1 MAFTQV
7 TREKSKLR
15 LALAG
20 PSGAGKTLSAL
31 LMAYGITGDWGKI
44 ALIDTEH
51 GRAKFY
57 ANRSDFETGNI
68 SLSGKCLRH
77 ILLTSI
83 SKWFRR
89 VLKLSVVMVL

>member
-31 LMAYGITGDWGKI
+31 LMAYGICLLYT
-44 ALIDTEH
+44 
-51 GRAKFY
+51 
-57 ANRSDFETGNI
+57 SDAADE
-68 SLSGKCLRH
+68 
-77 ILLTSI
+77 
-83 SKWFRR
+83 
-89 VLKLSVVMVL
+89 

>member
-31 LMAYGITGDWGKI
+31 TYGLWYNRRLGKNCS
-44 ALIDTEH
+44 
-51 GRAKFY
+51 Y
-57 ANRSDFETGNI
+57 
-68 SLSGKCLRH
+68 
-77 ILLTSI
+77 
-83 SKWFRR
+83 
-89 VLKLSVVMVL
+89 

>member
-31 LMAYGITGDWGKI
+31 LMAYGITGDWGS
-44 ALIDTEH
+44 
-51 GRAKFY
+51 R
-57 ANRSDFETGNI
+57 
-68 SLSGKCLRH
+68 
-77 ILLTSI
+77 
-83 SKWFRR
+83 
-89 VLKLSVVMVL
+89 